1 MGLSSLEVHL
11 GLSLLGSPSVF
22 DKSWRGGVVMG
33 QFTTELGRMGSFT
46 CGPIGRGSFTRILAW
61 DMIKLFYVTINFLEF
76 CKERVTLNVCTCD
89 FRKKYHV

>member
-33 QFTTELGRMGSFT
+33 WFTIELGRMGSFT
-46 CGPIGRGSFTRILAW
+46 CGPIGRGLS
-61 DMIKLFYVTINFLEF
+61 TISS
-76 CKERVTLNVCTCD
+76 TLSHAALSPSKDETD
-89 FRKKYHV
+89 ALKSPGFSHGT